1 MAEFALGQCAM
12 VQNGNW
18 GASQILGVEGNVVA
32 NDDIKF
38 LPLYTGVEGEEAQG
52 LCIGTENYLCVN
64 SQVSEEKQQASI
76 DFLVWLFSSETGKAY
91 VKNDL
96 MFLSPFNTF
105 EDDEMPEDPLS
116 REVLRWMEMDGVTS
130 VPWTFASFPSEQFK
144 NYVGDAL
151 LEYLQG
157 SMDWDGVVQVVIDSW
172 ASERALNA

>member
-38 LPLYTGVEGEEAQG
+38 LPLYSASRARKRRG

-96 MFLSPFNTF
+96 MFLSPFNT
-105 EDDEMPEDPLS
+105 
-116 REVLRWMEMDGVTS
+116 LRS
-130 VPWTFASFPSEQFK
+130 AR
-144 NYVGDAL
+144 L
-151 LEYLQG
+151 
-157 SMDWDGVVQVVIDSW
+157 
-172 ASERALNA
+172 